1 MIKGQERHSIISYF
15 NRAVLGTIKGLTLNT
30 NRRTHASLFPGLG
43 GLEPLNVQKLGTV
56 PF

>member
-30 NRRTHASLFPGLG
+30 NRRIHASLFPSLG